1 MLPGRLLLVARGST
15 CIAATL
21 AAKNSRRTNSGFED
35 VASCSRESSRTFG
48 QRLAPSYDLRISD
61 VSCFLCGP
69 ITAVFLFDLEMVSN
83 RRVGTQMRILVAGRV
98 LLAVIRPSV
107 TQGLSKD
114 RTTGTRPLRGRVRQ
128 RWFVLS
134 RKDPESHGIHPGAKS

>member
-1 MLPGRLLLVARGST
+1 MSL
-15 CIAATL
+15 L
-21 AAKNSRRTNSGFED
+21 AAVKARAHS
-35 VASCSRESSRTFG
+35 G
-48 QRLAPSYDLRISD
+48 QRLSPSYDLGISD

-69 ITAVFLFDLEMVSN
+69 ITAVFLFDLEMVGN

-98 LLAVIRPSV
+98 LLAVIQPSI
-107 TQGLSKD
+107 QGLSKD

-134 RKDPESHGIHPGAKS
+134 REDPESHRIHPGAKS